1 MPIRDIPGQETAKRM
16 LINSLRRSK
25 LSHAYIFDGPV
36 GSGKRAMALALAQAI
51 FCQTPQDGDACG
63 ICVECR
69 KTANGNHLDL
79 VWIKPDGATIK
90 ISQIEDLQ
98 KEFSFKSN
106 RSKTRVYVML
116 EAERLSDPAANSLLK
131 FLEEPQST
139 IIALLLTVNEQSLL
153 PTIRS
158 RSQRI
163 SFYPPSKE
171 ETIKQLCEEGYQPH
185 LVIPAVQLTAGLD
198 LARELIQGNGF
209 AEARNVVIQLM
220 KEALTRLPTAML
232 TLQNRWLKTE
242 WSEHTQIL
250 LDLQHLWF
258 KDMIL
263 LNYGRSEEVVFT
275 DQVEWMAPQAQAK
288 SFAYWVKGME
298 ITAEVKKRIR
308 MNANPQLAIEQML
321 IEIQEV

>member
-1 MPIRDIPGQETAKRM
+1 MPIRDIPGQATAKRM

-36 GSGKRAMALALAQAI
+36 GSGRRAMALALAQAI
-51 FCQTPQDGDACG
+51 FCQAPQDGDACG
-63 ICVECR
+63 VCVECR
-69 KTANGNHLDL
+69 KTANGNHPDL
-79 VWIKPDGATIK
+79 VWIEPDGATIK

-98 KEFSFKSN
+98 KGFSFKSN
-106 RSKTRVYVML
+106 PSKTRVYVML
-116 EAERLSDPAANSLLK
+116 EAERLSAPAANSLLK
-131 FLEEPQST
+131 FLEEPQSS
-139 IIALLLTVNEQSLL
+139 IIALLLTVNGQALL

-163 SFYPPSKE
+163 SFYPTSKK
-171 ETIKQLCEEGYQPH
+171 ETIQQLCEEGFSPH
-185 LVIPAVQLTAGLD
+185 LVVPAVQLTAGLAA
-198 LARELIQGNGF
+198 ARELIQGNGF

-220 KEALTRLPTAML
+220 KEALTRLPTAMI

-242 WSEHTQIL
+242 WAEHTPIL

-263 LNYGRSEEVVFT
+263 LNYGRSAEVVFA
-275 DQVEWMAPQAQAK
+275 DQVDWMAPQAQAK
-288 SFAYWVKGME
+288 SSVYWIKGME
-298 ITAEVKKRIR
+298 RTAEVKKRIR